1 MASVRVTFESGD
13 TGRAAVQAA
22 SEAFKAGAQ
31 ELFGRMQDSFAE
43 DAWQWPNE
51 TRRQNGRTVGSPRNI
66 IDTAN
71 LRQTGLWGLE
81 SPFSARMVWS
91 ASYAAA
97 VHEGARLRNG
107 TFLPPRPWTKA
118 VTGEERV
125 SGITPYPIEERVG
138 SLWFRYMRQRGN

>member
-13 TGRAAVQAA
+13 TGRSAVEAA
-22 SEAFKAGAQ
+22 SEAFADVSDK
-31 ELFGRMQDSFAE
+31 LFNAMQNSMAR
-43 DAWQWPNE
+43 DAWNWPNQ
-51 TRRQNGRTVGSPRNI
+51 TVRQNKRTVGSPRNI